1 MLFNSLEFLVFL
13 PLVVAVYFICPY
25 RYRWALLLIAS
36 YYFYAAWAPEYLILI
51 VASTL
56 IDYVLAIQVAKASV
70 KARRK
75 GLLALGLLLNLGL
88 LFALKY
94 FNFFNDSL
102 RALLDQ
108 FNVFYNVP
116 AFQALLPVGIS
127 FYTLQTL
134 SYTIDV
140 YRGKTEPERHLGIF
154 ALFVS
159 FFPQL
164 VAGPIERAGRMLPQF
179 HTNHGFSASRVSG
192 GLRLILWGMLKKVVI
207 ADRLGIYVDAVYNNP
222 SDYRGLPIILATYFC
237 AIQIYCDFSGY
248 SDIAIGAARVMGYD
262 LMENFRQPY
271 CSRSVAEFWRRWH
284 VSLSTW
290 FKDYLYIPLGGNRVP
305 KWRWYANL
313 MVVFLVSGLWHGA
326 NWTFVLW
333 GALHGFYC
341 LLEAWTKEIRD
352 KVAQALHLEEKAAV
366 RTMIGTL
373 VTFNLVCFA
382 WIFFRASSISD
393 AFLLVSNLTQISI
406 STNINAPWTGVVD
419 NPGLET
425 AFALGLVALSAVAH
439 LVRDQKLQMP
449 PSIERRIWVRWA
461 AYLLLALAIMNLGI
475 AKETPFIYLQF

>member
-1 MLFNSLEFLVFL
+1 MLFNSLEFLVFF

-75 GLLALGLLLNLGL
+75 GLLALGLLSNLGL

-94 FNFFNDSL
+94 YNFFNDSL

-179 HTNHGFSASRVSG
+179 HTNHGFSASRASG

-222 SDYRGLPIILATYFC
+222 SDHRGLAVILATYFC
-237 AIQIYCDFSGY
+237 AIQIY
-248 SDIAIGAARVMGYD
+248 
-262 LMENFRQPY
+262 
-271 CSRSVAEFWRRWH
+271 
-284 VSLSTW
+284 
-290 FKDYLYIPLGGNRVP
+290 
-305 KWRWYANL
+305 
-313 MVVFLVSGLWHGA
+313 
-326 NWTFVLW
+326 
-333 GALHGFYC
+333 
-341 LLEAWTKEIRD
+341 
-352 KVAQALHLEEKAAV
+352 
-366 RTMIGTL
+366 
-373 VTFNLVCFA
+373 
-382 WIFFRASSISD
+382 
-393 AFLLVSNLTQISI
+393 
-406 STNINAPWTGVVD
+406 
-419 NPGLET
+419 
-425 AFALGLVALSAVAH
+425 
-439 LVRDQKLQMP
+439 
-449 PSIERRIWVRWA
+449 
-461 AYLLLALAIMNLGI
+461 
-475 AKETPFIYLQF
+475 